1 MCRAWWVQARTLDV
15 TPPAVE
21 ALQGVYKGELGLY
34 ISLLH
39 GLICCNLLSILSAAR
54 NKISDQKGLRQVPFL
69 PNKKPRDRHFQDW
82 FSCLAMS
89 RLWVSIFE
97 ILGLFPHGHKTAA
110 AVPGIICLP
119 HGKEKKKR
127 QAEISLRKLR
137 EERYLPETFKFLWAQ
152 SGAIDRLSCKRYREN
167 GSLPW
172 SDSTVGGN
180 LCQERGRMEWFWW
193 GAGASARAGFLL
205 Q

>member
-1 MCRAWWVQARTLDV
+1 MERWRGDVQSLVGPGKDSGRYSTCSGS
-15 TPPAVE
+15 PPVE
-21 ALQGVYKGELGLY
+21 VYKGELGLY

-119 HGKEKKKR
+119 HGKEKKKDK
-127 QAEISLRKLR
+127 QKSL
-137 EERYLPETFKFLWAQ
+137 F
-152 SGAIDRLSCKRYREN
+152 
-167 GSLPW
+167 
-172 SDSTVGGN
+172 GN
-180 LCQERGRMEWFWW
+180 
-193 GAGASARAGFLL
+193 
-205 Q
+205 

>member
-1 MCRAWWVQARTLDV
+1 MQRPCGRYLARTENKEGKENVRREHRTKPESPWKGGGVMCRAWWVQARTLDI

-119 HGKEKKKR
+119 HGKEKKKTSR
-127 QAEISLRKLR
+127 NLSSEIKRRKV
-137 EERYLPETFKFLWAQ
+137 
-152 SGAIDRLSCKRYREN
+152 SS
-167 GSLPW
+167 
-172 SDSTVGGN
+172 
-180 LCQERGRMEWFWW
+180 
-193 GAGASARAGFLL
+193 
-205 Q
+205 